1 VTKSILIC
9 GVGGQGIL
17 LAGDIIAQTALETGF
32 DVKKSEVHGMSQRGG
47 SVISGVRFGEKV
59 YSPLI
64 GKGDA
69 DIILA
74 FEKLE
79 ALRVIE
85 YLRPQGLYIVNDYEF
100 PTLKISMGVEEYPK
114 GIIGELKKAA
124 PKVILVDGLGL
135 AKQAGNVK
143 AANVVLLGALGKSLD
158 LPKKSWFSVI
168 EQRVPPKTRQAN
180 KRAFLLGYS
189 SI

>member
-1 VTKSILIC
+1 MTKSILIC

-17 LAGDIIAQTALETGF
+17 LAGDIIAQTAMEAGF
-32 DVKKSEVHGMSQRGG
+32 DVKKSEVHGMAQRGG
-47 SVISGVRFGEKV
+47 SVISGVRFGDRV

-64 GKGDA
+64 GKDDA

-85 YLRPQGLYIVNDYEF
+85 YLKPQGLYIVNDYEL
-100 PTLKISMGVEEYPK
+100 PTLKISMGEEEYPK
-114 GIIGELKKAA
+114 GIIEELKKVAS
-124 PKVILVDGLGL
+124 KVILVDGLRL
-135 AKQAGNVK
+135 AKQAGNVR
-143 AANVVLLGALGKSLD
+143 AVNVVLLGALAKSLN
-158 LPKKSWFSVI
+158 LPKERWLSVI
-168 EQRVPPKTRQAN
+168 EQRVPAKTRAIN
-180 KRAFLLGYS
+180 RRAFLLGYS